1 MTVEGLNVEYENMG
15 GDGDFPGMM
24 VKKELPLIVNTD
36 IRLVDPSRSASCIP
50 LEPSHHNFSTK
61 YLHSLCKKKMTTFD
75 FPKAILH
82 LEKIFGY

>member
-1 MTVEGLNVEYENMG
+1 MKPYKYLQERNWVTVEGLNVEYENMG

-50 LEPSHHNFSTK
+50 LEPSQ
-61 YLHSLCKKKMTTFD
+61 YLH
-75 FPKAILH
+75 
-82 LEKIFGY
+82 

>member
-61 YLHSLCKKKMTTFD
+61 YLHFLWISTFST
-75 FPKAILH
+75 FPYVI
-82 LEKIFGY
+82 

>member
-1 MTVEGLNVEYENMG
+1 MKPYKYLQERNWVTVEGLNVEYENMG

-50 LEPSHHNFSTK
+50 LKNPLNISIPYVKDYNN
-61 YLHSLCKKKMTTFD
+61 LD
-75 FPKAILH
+75 FPLA
-82 LEKIFGY
+82 YVV

>member
-36 IRLVDPSRSASCIP
+36 IRLVDPSRSASCI
-50 LEPSHHNFSTK
+50 
-61 YLHSLCKKKMTTFD
+61 HS
-75 FPKAILH
+75 P
-82 LEKIFGY
+82 